1 MSTVYIV
8 DDDPTA
14 ITLLKSLLSEHP
26 ITVVGATGDL
36 KSARKE
42 IMQLRPDM
50 LFLDVEM
57 PEMSGLDFCTQL
69 TQQSPQFTR
78 QTKVVFY
85 TGYDH
90 YVLEALR
97 RQAFDYIL
105 KPATST
111 QLSQLMNRYY
121 ENRLNEQSN
130 DKLSPATH
138 RLLNSP
144 TPPPI
149 IMLADNTSEHKPVHA
164 HQIAFFRF
172 STERRLWEVVTLDG
186 QAHALRHRTNA
197 DIILGYTSDFV
208 QIHKRYIVNIQHIER
223 ITETCVYLNPPLD
236 ALDELHVSR
245 SYRHN
250 LLNTFYSM

>member
-1 MSTVYIV
+1 MTTIYIV
-8 DDDPTA
+8 DDEPSA
-14 ITLLKSLLSEHP
+14 IELLRSLLSEHP
-26 ITVVGATGDL
+26 VSVVGATSNL
-36 KSARKE
+36 KLAQKE
-42 IMQLRPDM
+42 VLQLQPDM

-57 PEMSGLDFCTQL
+57 PEMSGLDFCSQL
-69 TQQSPQFTR
+69 TLQNPQFTR
-78 QTKVVFY
+78 QTKVIFY

-90 YVLEALR
+90 YVLDALR

-111 QLSQLMNRYY
+111 QVSQLMNRYY
-121 ENRLNEQSN
+121 ENRLNESSQPQ
-130 DKLSPATH
+130 L
-138 RLLNSP
+138 P
-144 TPPPI
+144 TVKAPTSLPPI

-186 QAHALRHRTNA
+186 QARALRHRTNA
-197 DIILGYTSDFV
+197 DIILNYTSDFV
-208 QIHKRYIVNIQHIER
+208 QIHKRYIVNIQHISR
-223 ITETCVYLNPPLD
+223 ITDTCVFLNPPLD
-236 ALDELHVSR
+236 TLNELHVSR